1 MKNIIITL
9 VVILFSVS
17 VFSQQTKKDSLL
29 RAISNYRETVF
40 KNAEVFLNKSLSADE
55 RIKAIIAHAV
65 IYDEKQKDRFVSTV
79 LSDNETAEI
88 RAMALNKVYR
98 EADNNENFSAQILE
112 WFANPRTP
120 KILRDE
126 TLNLVG
132 NLSFSS
138 MPGILSVYPK
148 MVEDPDIKFRTFAI
162 SKLVINGDARAQQL
176 LIRGIENP
184 QSQLLDPVTAMGIL
198 SFSPKKDYYPAVY
211 KLMLETKDDQSR
223 LAAVQI
229 LGGYKEATN
238 ELQKIVQSATE
249 KNEFRKAALLALY
262 SGDKTKATNLLPGL
276 LADKSASAELQILA
290 IQIATDTRKNMA
302 YRKKI
307 KRADRLDMQIS
318 EILQGKGLNK
328 EKDLLQVAN
337 RYMLLVRPPL

>member
-1 MKNIIITL
+1 MKNIIIAL
-9 VVILFSVS
+9 VVILFSIN

-40 KNAEVFLNKSLSADE
+40 KDAEVFLNKSLSPEE

-65 IYDEKQKDRFVSTV
+65 IYDEKQRGRFVNTV
-79 LSDNETAEI
+79 LSDNETAAV
-88 RAMALNKVYR
+88 RAVALNKVYQ
-98 EADNNENFSAQILE
+98 EADNDEKFSAQVLE
-112 WFANPRTP
+112 WFANPETP

-162 SKLVINGDARAQQL
+162 SKLVISGDPRTQQL

-184 QSQLLDPVTAMGIL
+184 QTQLLDPVTAMGIL

-211 KLMLETKDDQSR
+211 KLMLETKEEQSR

-229 LGGYKEATN
+229 LGGYKEAMN
-238 ELQKIVQSATE
+238 ELQKIAQSATE

-262 SGDKTKATNLLPGL
+262 SGDKAKATNLLPSL
-276 LADKSASAELQILA
+276 LSDKTASAELQILA

-302 YRKKI
+302 YRKKV

-328 EKDLLQVAN
+328 DKDLMQIAN